1 MLTSDCAS
9 AAMSPAID
17 SPVQPVDEGPRVGH
31 DACAL
36 CLNISEEGGGDWAS
50 MPSLEPAI
58 RKLAQALA
66 RHPAGERVRGREAT
80 VVLGTDTLLRRLNG
94 AYRGKDAPT
103 NVLSFPFKPRAARAD
118 QEANRYLGDVVL
130 AADTI
135 AREAAQRRIEPISHV
150 QHLVLHGLLHLI
162 GYDHESD
169 AQAVE
174 MERLETEILTGL
186 GLKDPHLIGPP
197 SQH

>member
-1 MLTSDCAS
+1 
-9 AAMSPAID
+9 MSPAPD
-17 SPVQPVDEGPRVGH
+17 KTALPGDEVPPLGQ
-31 DACAL
+31 DTQDL
-36 CLNISEEGGGDWAS
+36 CLNISEADGDWAS
-50 MPSLEPAI
+50 IPSLEPAI
-58 RKLAQALA
+58 RQLAEALA
-66 RHPAGERVRGREAT
+66 RHSAGERVRCREAT
-80 VVLGTDTLLRRLNG
+80 IVLGSDTLLRRLNG

-130 AADTI
+130 AAETI
-135 AREAAQRRIEPISHV
+135 AREATQRRIEPIHHV

-169 AQAVE
+169 AQAGE

-186 GLKDPHLIGPP
+186 GLKDPYLAGPP
-197 SQH
+197 SQN

>member
-1 MLTSDCAS
+1 
-9 AAMSPAID
+9 MSPATD
-17 SPVQPVDEGPRVGH
+17 NAALPGDPPLGQPQD
-31 DACAL
+31 L
-36 CLNISEEGGGDWAS
+36 CLNISEQDGDWAS
-50 MPSLEPAI
+50 IPSLEPTI
-58 RKLAQALA
+58 RKLAGALA
-66 RHPAGERVRGREAT
+66 RHPVGARVSCREAT
-80 VVLGTDTLLRRLNG
+80 IVLGSDALLRRLNA

-130 AADTI
+130 GAETI
-135 AREAAQRRIEPISHV
+135 AREAAERRIAPIHHL

-174 MERLETEILTGL
+174 MERLETEVLTGL
-186 GLKDPHLIGPP
+186 GLKDPYPVGPP

>member
-1 MLTSDCAS
+1 
-9 AAMSPAID
+9 MSPVPDNA
-17 SPVQPVDEGPRVGH
+17 SDEAPPLGH
-31 DACAL
+31 VPEDL
-36 CLNISEEGGGDWAS
+36 CLNISEQDGDWAS
-50 MPSLEPAI
+50 VPSLE
-58 RKLAQALA
+58 LAVHKVAKALA
-66 RHPAGERVRGREAT
+66 RHPAGEPVRCREAT
-80 VVLGTDTLLRRLNG
+80 IVLGSDSLLQRLNA

-103 NVLSFPFKPRAARAD
+103 NVLSFPFQPRAARAD

-130 AADTI
+130 AAETI
-135 AREAAQRRIEPISHV
+135 VREAAQRRIEPIHHV
-150 QHLVLHGLLHLI
+150 QHLVLHGLLHLV

-186 GLKDPHLIGPP
+186 GLEDPYPVGPP

>member
-1 MLTSDCAS
+1 MRPAPDNS
-9 AAMSPAID
+9 AL
-17 SPVQPVDEGPRVGH
+17 PVDEAPSPGH
-31 DACAL
+31 DPADL
-36 CLNISEEGGGDWAS
+36 YLNISEEDGDWTS
-50 MPSLEPAI
+50 IPGLEPAI
-58 RKLAQALA
+58 RKVAEALA
-66 RHPAGERVRGREAT
+66 RHPAGARVRCREAT
-80 VVLGTDTLLRRLNG
+80 IVLGSDTLLRRLNG

-118 QEANRYLGDVVL
+118 QEADCYLGDVVL
-130 AADTI
+130 AAETI
-135 AREAAQRRIEPISHV
+135 AREAAERRVEPIHHV

-169 AQAVE
+169 AQAVK

-186 GLKDPHLIGPP
+186 GLQDPYPGGPP